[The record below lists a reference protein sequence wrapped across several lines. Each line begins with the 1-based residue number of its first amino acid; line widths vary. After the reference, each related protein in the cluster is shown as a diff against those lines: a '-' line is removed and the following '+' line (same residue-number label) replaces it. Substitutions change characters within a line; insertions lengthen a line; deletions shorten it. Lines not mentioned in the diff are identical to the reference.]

1 MTNSPSD
8 QIAKEKND
16 INLISS
22 NFGLKGWCV
31 IIISFLCIVL
41 DSSLINDSLNVTIP
55 AFAEIKGWNINL
67 LYMFSTITAW
77 IAVAGGVFWGVI
89 SNKINV
95 RFAWAASLLITGVAC
110 LFWGNSSSPTVYL
123 ICLAVSSV
131 GGMGFAYIA
140 NLNVI
145 SNWFP
150 RKKGIAMGWVTIG
163 FPLSAAVTANF
174 VGMMLG
180 TGGLS
185 KVYMFYAIASF
196 VMFAVVALFIR
207 DYPEQMGAYPD
218 NNKKFEAAEA
228 QKELEEGLE
237 YMRSSEW
244 TPGKLLKTGR
254 VWKIAFS
261 LGVMEL
267 LSLGIMTN
275 FIPRY
280 LEAGY
285 EQPQIFAMLGVAG
298 IIAMFGSIGC
308 GLLDAT
314 MGPKKAII
322 ITLIVAIIS
331 VVLNLIPTDITRY
344 MSLPFL
350 GVMLGGA
357 ANYLVSITNTIW
369 GRFDFPM
376 AYKVLKPM
384 VAAIGAFGVSVVG
397 IIGNTF
403 SYAVAYG
410 VLAILAVIATIV
422 IITLDDSLLGRN

>member
-1 MTNSPSD
+1 MGNSPSD

-55 AFAEIKGWNINL
+55 AFAQIKGWNINL
-67 LYMFSTITAW
+67 LYMFSTVTAW
-77 IAVAGGVFWGVI
+77 IAVAGGVLWGVI
-89 SNKINV
+89 SSKINV
-95 RFAWAASLLITGVAC
+95 RFAWAASLFITAVAC
-110 LFWGNSSSPTVYL
+110 LFWGNAQNPGIYL
-123 ICLAVSSV
+123 ACLAVSSV

-163 FPLSAAVTANF
+163 FPLSAAVTANA
-174 VGMMLG
+174 VGMLLG

-185 KVYMFYAIASF
+185 KVYMVYAVCSF
-196 VMFAVVALFIR
+196 VMFVIVAVFIR

-218 NNKKFEAAEA
+218 NNKKFASEDAK
-228 QKELEEGLE
+228 KELEEGLM
-237 YMRSSEW
+237 YMKNSTW

-275 FIPRY
+275 FVPRY
-280 LEAGY
+280 MEAGY
-285 EQPQIFAMLGVAG
+285 ETNQILAMLGVAG

-314 MGPKKAII
+314 LGPKKAII
-322 ITLIVAIIS
+322 VTLIVAIIS
-331 VVLNLIPTDITRY
+331 IVLNLIPNDITRY

-384 VAAIGAFGVSVVG
+384 VAAIGALGVAVVG
-397 IIGNTF
+397 IIGNNF
-403 SYAVAYG
+403 SYAVSYG
-410 VLAILAVIATIV
+410 VLGVLAVIAV
-422 IITLDDSLLGRN
+422 MVVLTLNDDLLGRN